1 MLLERDFSD
10 ILKQLKFK
18 KGKIKAILDTDTYN
32 EIDDQFALVQMLFSK
47 EKIDAI
53 NDRTRHGGAE
63 IVKFLK
69 TGSAY
74 YAPSASA
81 VAMVEAI
88 LLDSGRIL
96 PACALLKGQYGV
108 NDLYCG
114 VPVELGKRGIK
125 RIIELELNDSELSE
139 LQNSVKAVKELGST
153 LFAGV

>member
-1 MLLERDFSD
+1 
-10 ILKQLKFK
+10 
-18 KGKIKAILDTDTYN
+18 
-32 EIDDQFALVQMLFSK
+32 MLFRS
-47 EKIDAI
+47 
-53 NDRTRHGGAE
+53 
-63 IVKFLK
+63 
-69 TGSAY
+69 GSAY

-114 VPVELGKRGIK
+114 VPVELGKNGVK